1 MSALHARNHVEGW
14 CADAQANIN
23 ACGKAAKLGND
34 DVGAQLFAQVAQAQA
49 LLALVGAVS
58 RLADRLPKVDES

>member
-1 MSALHARNHVEGW
+1 MSALDARNHVEGW

-23 ACGKAAKLGND
+23 TCEKAAKLGNHA
-34 DVGAQLFAQVAQAQA
+34 GAQFFVHLAQAQA
-49 LLALVGAVS
+49 LLALVGAVG